1 MAPVALEDVS
11 RVARA
16 ASEALAPAER
26 ASAVLEAL
34 RAVVPFD
41 HAEIA
46 AVDPFD
52 GSRRL
57 LANVGYSD
65 DMLDHFHGPEFDE
78 EIRSLDMHE
87 TGYPVRMRDVP
98 GDALAV
104 RTIAEKLVP
113 AGYTE
118 GMTMCL
124 RTESGRETGLLN
136 LSTSDARHPSDAE
149 RDAVSA
155 LCPTLANVAD
165 ATQSARFL
173 VSLLEPGAFAIA
185 LSRDGAVTP
194 LDGISTH
201 PLLSAD
207 AQLPRLAHAIIGR
220 DGRRSTRFLWPAGDR
235 CWHRVGVTP
244 CQSDG
249 PGGCDA
255 IVTVQAETIV
265 IELTRRELEVL
276 TMLTSGW
283 SNAEIGSRLWISPRT
298 VGTYVEG
305 ILAKLSVPTRAAAA
319 ARAVVEGLIVP
330 LEALADE
337 SSARSAA
344 ERRRATT

>member
-1 MAPVALEDVS
+1 MALGALEDVT

-16 ASEALAPAER
+16 ASEPLAPVER
-26 ASAVLEAL
+26 ANAVLEAL
-34 RAVVPFD
+34 RCVVPFD

-46 AVDPFD
+46 AIDPFD

-57 LANVGYSD
+57 LANAGYSD
-65 DMLDHFHGPEFDE
+65 DMLTHFHGPEFDE

-113 AGYTE
+113 AGYAE

-149 RDAVSA
+149 RDVVAA
-155 LCPTLANVAD
+155 LCATLANVAD
-165 ATQSARFL
+165 ATLSARFL

-185 LSRDGAVTP
+185 LSCDGAVTP
-194 LDGISTH
+194 LVGIATH

-207 AQLPRLAHAIIGR
+207 AQVPRLAHAIIGR
-220 DGRRSTRFLWPAGDR
+220 DGRCTTRFLWPAGDR
-235 CWHRVGVTP
+235 RWHRVGVTP
-244 CQSDG
+244 CLSDG
-249 PGGCDA
+249 PGGCEA
-255 IVTVQAETIV
+255 IVTVQAETIA

-298 VGTYVEG
+298 VGTYVEAV
-305 ILAKLSVPTRAAAA
+305 LAKLSVPTRAAAA
-319 ARAVVEGLIVP
+319 ARAVAEGLIVP
-330 LEALADE
+330 LEALADD
-337 SSARSAA
+337 RSAA
-344 ERRRATT
+344 DRRRATSRR